1 MAASSGTIILHR
13 AEAIAA
19 RLPPLLV
26 AAERVAAAVVTGVH
40 GRRRAGPGDSFWQY
54 RPFREGDPASKI
66 DWRRSAKTDRLF
78 VREREWE
85 AAQTVWLWRDASSSM
100 DYRSTKKVPTKRQR
114 SEVLLMA
121 LALLLV
127 RAGERVA
134 FLGAGEPP
142 TTSRI
147 GIERMAT
154 MMSSV
159 ETEATGVPPAEGTV
173 RYARFVAFGDFFDP
187 IAETAA
193 RLKAHASRGVK
204 GHLVQILD
212 SAEETLPFT
221 GRVRFEG
228 PEQEGETL
236 VERADTLRDAYVGKL
251 AAHRAAL
258 TQICSRLDFTFDV
271 HRTDQPASVALLR
284 LFAAIG
290 ERL

>member
-1 MAASSGTIILHR
+1 MTATSGTLILHR

-40 GRRRAGPGDSFWQY
+40 GRRRAGPGDSFWQF
-54 RPFREGDPASKI
+54 RPYREGDPASKI

-85 AAQTVWLWRDASSSM
+85 AAQTVWLWRDASPSM
-100 DYRSTKKVPTKRQR
+100 DYRSSKKIPTKRQR
-114 SEVLLMA
+114 AEVLLLA
-121 LALLLV
+121 LGLLLV

-134 FLGAGEPP
+134 LLGAREPP
-142 TTSRI
+142 TTNRS
-147 GIERMAT
+147 GIERMAST
-154 MMSSV
+154 MSAV
-159 ETEATGVPPAEGTV
+159 DTEAQGVPPTDGTV

-187 IAETAA
+187 IAETEA
-193 RLKAHASRGVK
+193 RLKAHAGRGVK
-204 GHLVQILD
+204 GHLVQVLD
-212 SAEETLPFT
+212 SAEETLPFA

-228 PEQEGETL
+228 PESEGETL
-236 VERADTLRDAYVGKL
+236 IERADTLREAYLGKL

-258 TQICSRLDFTFDV
+258 AQICARLDFTFDV
-271 HRTDQPASVALLR
+271 HRTDQPASAALLR

-290 ERL
+290 ERV